1 MEHISTIIYENFLS
15 PYPSAPKLC
24 ILCCQ
29 PFLVAKLQ
37 GILLFG
43 INYSFQIKYFIKK
56 VKQNVQFMHA
66 VASLSTYSMKIFQR
80 GEVPQSV

>member
-1 MEHISTIIYENFLS
+1 MFYNAALGFLTGQQWNIFQLLSMKIFYLPPPLPQNFAFCAKST
-15 PYPSAPKLC
+15 
-24 ILCCQ
+24 
-29 PFLVAKLQ
+29 FLVAKLQ

-66 VASLSTYSMKIFQR
+66 VA
-80 GEVPQSV
+80 